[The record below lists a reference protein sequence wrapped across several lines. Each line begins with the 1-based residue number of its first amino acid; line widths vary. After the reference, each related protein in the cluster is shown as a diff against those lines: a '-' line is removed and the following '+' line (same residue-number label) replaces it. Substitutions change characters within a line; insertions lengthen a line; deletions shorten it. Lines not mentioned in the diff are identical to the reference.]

1 MNDRIELSL
10 QSLDNYKAKASW
22 NSCVLAAKFIEIIN
36 DYSEQ
41 AIDNLRSANDGYLKY
56 LIIKGQRTILHIFMF
71 ILLYT
76 NNDELALH
84 HSQKASYLYIEFMG
98 QIGQADNCYLGL
110 SARDAS
116 LFVYKK
122 TIFDIDSNVRKEWVA
137 GDKRTR
143 GRIETIEL
151 MVKLYTALNERLI
164 RHDNDESNLRER
176 LSLLSKRSS
185 NHKLIEMV
193 IEMKH
198 GVTQDVHIAR
208 LKLLTKA
215 VDFYCETTLSNT
227 EMLKSLKTLFKR
239 IVRNPV
245 ATKTPN
251 DIGVQT
257 DLNIRSLLEK
267 GDIATAYHRLCAYT
281 KQA

>member
-1 MNDRIELSL
+1 MSDRIELSL

-22 NSCVLAAKFIEIIN
+22 NSCVLAAKFIEVIN

-41 AIDNLRSANDGYLKY
+41 AIENLHSANDGYLKY
-56 LIIKGQRTILHIFMF
+56 LIIKGQKTILHIFML

-122 TIFDIDSNVRKEWVA
+122 TIFDINSNVRKDWVA

-143 GRIETIEL
+143 GKIETIEL
-151 MVKLYTALNERLI
+151 MVKLYIALNERLI
-164 RHDNDESNLRER
+164 RYDHDESDIKER
-176 LSLLSKRSS
+176 LGLLSKRSS
-185 NHKLIEMV
+185 NHRLIDMV

-198 GVTQDVHIAR
+198 GVTQDIHITR
-208 LKLLTKA
+208 LNLLTKA
-215 VDFYCETTLSNT
+215 VEFYCETTLSNM
-227 EMLKSLKTLFKR
+227 EMLKSLRALFKR
-239 IVRNPV
+239 IVRSSTAPKV
-245 ATKTPN
+245 PT
-251 DIGVQT
+251 DHSVQT

-267 GDIATAYHRLCAYT
+267 GDIAVAYQKLCLYT